1 MTERGN
7 TTHRPRTRRAARA
20 RGAEHRPGAR
30 QQRPRRGVPAV
41 RAGPRRH
48 RRPGDRRRVPGYDGE
63 LEGELQDDTTDV
75 LPEDDADRADPL
87 PTGGG
92 DGADATVYRTETR
105 EGSTDGS
112 DAE

>member
-7 TTHRPRTRRAARA
+7 TTHRPELDEQLAHEAQSIVQGHGSNAHVEEFRQSEPVPDDTDSPETVAAS
-20 RGAEHRPGAR
+20 
-30 QQRPRRGVPAV
+30 
-41 RAGPRRH
+41 
-48 RRPGDRRRVPGYDGE
+48 GYDGE

-87 PTGGG
+87 PTGDG
-92 DGADATVYRTETR
+92 DEADATVYRTETG

-112 DAE
+112 AAE